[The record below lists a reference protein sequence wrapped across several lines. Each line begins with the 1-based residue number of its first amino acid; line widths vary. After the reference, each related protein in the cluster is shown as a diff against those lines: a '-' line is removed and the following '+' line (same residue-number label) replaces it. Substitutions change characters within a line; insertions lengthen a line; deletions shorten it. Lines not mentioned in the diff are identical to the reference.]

1 MTDTVDAP
9 RRHQQ
14 VVNLDELPASI
25 GGKGPRFAFMRKQL
39 GAAAGA
45 QQLGVSFMELPPGAR
60 AWPRHYH
67 AANEEGLYILEGRGL
82 VRLGEVEIEIRAG
95 DYVALPAG
103 PDSAHQTINDSDAPL
118 RYLCVST
125 MLTTDISVYPDSNK
139 IGVFAGAAPGGAKAA
154 RFLEGFV
161 PLATSTDY
169 WDGEDTGEG

>member
-82 VRLGEVEIEIRAG
+82 VRLGEVDAAREFTDWFAG
-95 DYVALPAG
+95 HIF
-103 PDSAHQTINDSDAPL
+103 DSGKVPS
-118 RYLCVST
+118 CVST
-125 MLTTDISVYPDSNK
+125 TCRPT
-139 IGVFAGAAPGGAKAA
+139 AAAP
-154 RFLEGFV
+154 L
-161 PLATSTDY
+161 PTSTTCLLYTSPSPRDR
-169 WDGEDTGEG
+169 TRSRMPSSA

>member
-45 QQLGVSFMELPPGAR
+45 QQLGV
-60 AWPRHYH
+60 
-67 AANEEGLYILEGRGL
+67 
-82 VRLGEVEIEIRAG
+82 
-95 DYVALPAG
+95 
-103 PDSAHQTINDSDAPL
+103 
-118 RYLCVST
+118 
-125 MLTTDISVYPDSNK
+125 
-139 IGVFAGAAPGGAKAA
+139 GVFAGAAPGGAKAA

-161 PLATSTDY
+161 PLAARTDY